1 MVYFR
6 FGHRINILARLF
18 TRKLNEQLSGTG
30 ITSSQYP
37 VLVRLEQHKSLTQNE
52 LCEQLFIEPSTI
64 SKTLDNLE
72 KMGLVMRT
80 VDPHDKREKQV
91 ELTDKAKQNYPAL
104 LDLILDLQSRILEG
118 IPQEDLEVFDRV
130 LEKMEEN
137 LKK

>member
-1 MVYFR
+1 LVYFR

>member
-1 MVYFR
+1 LIYFR

-18 TRKLNEQLSGTG
+18 ARKLNDQLAGTG

-72 KMGLVMRT
+72 KMGLVMRISG
-80 VDPHDKREKQV
+80 PNDKREKRV
-91 ELTDKAKQNYPAL
+91 ELTDKAKQNYPVL
-104 LDLILDLQSRILEG
+104 LDLILELQNQILAG
-118 IPQEDLEVFDRV
+118 IPQEDLEVFNRV
-130 LEKMEEN
+130 LEKIEDN